1 MNPFSAW
8 SVRFSLVVV
17 AGFALGRCLIGDG
30 LPYTGGG
37 NLAATAFPQSTFHAQ
52 GDDWGS
58 GRFLC
63 PNFSPVASYRGSGRI
78 TLRSQP
84 DDAMLSP
91 VASYR
96 GSGRISPGPLPRAS
110 QPFDVATAYRG
121 SGRVHPMTS

>member
-78 TLRSQP
+78 
-84 DDAMLSP
+84 
-91 VASYR
+91 
-96 GSGRISPGPLPRAS
+96 SPGPLPRAS